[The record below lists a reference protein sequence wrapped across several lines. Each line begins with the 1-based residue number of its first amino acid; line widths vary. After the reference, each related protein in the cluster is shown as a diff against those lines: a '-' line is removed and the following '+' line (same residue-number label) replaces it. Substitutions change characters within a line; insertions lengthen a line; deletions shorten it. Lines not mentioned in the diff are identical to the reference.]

1 MRISSRFLLL
11 LLFLLFVF
19 PVYAFADIN
28 QGELPSKS
36 TNKDALA
43 FYSYI
48 VKNNP
53 RQSRELSF
61 HLADVTVRVA
71 EKTGLPL
78 ALLVAIQ
85 KVESSFRV
93 TAVSHADARGA
104 MQIHFPTWGESLG
117 LSDSNKWKLFA
128 PSVNVP
134 VGAYILKKYLQME
147 DYNLV
152 RALFRYLGMPD
163 ARLRQLSRDRQRQ
176 ENVER
181 LEYVRNIFREY
192 REFRE
197 FHAAFIGRLGAER

>member
-1 MRISSRFLLL
+1 MRISNRFLLL
-11 LLFLLFVF
+11 ILFLPFVF
-19 PVYAFADIN
+19 PVCTFA
-28 QGELPSKS
+28 LPNES
-36 TNKDALA
+36 TDKDTLA

-53 RQSRELSF
+53 RQSREMSF
-61 HLADVTVRVA
+61 LLADTTVRVA
-71 EKTGLPL
+71 KKTGLPL
-78 ALLVAIQ
+78 ALLAAIQ

-104 MQIHFPTWGESLG
+104 MQIHFPTWGEKLG

-134 VGAYILKKYLQME
+134 VGAYILKKYLKME

-163 ARLRQLSRDRQRQ
+163 ARLRQLSRDRQKQ
-176 ENVER
+176 ENIER

-197 FHAAFIGRLGAER
+197 FHAAFINKLETGR